1 MNPTEKTMEIT
12 TIGQWLPPKANPL
25 IISGPCSAET
35 RDQVLATARQLHE
48 TGIVSAF
55 RAGIWKPR
63 TRPNEFEGYGIDA
76 LQWLAEAK
84 QLYGMPLAVEVA
96 TPAHAEAC
104 LKAGVDI
111 LWIGART
118 TVNPFSVQELVE
130 AIRGVD
136 VPVMIK
142 NPINPELALWIGV
155 IERFY
160 QGGNTKIAAVH
171 RGFNT
176 YEKSRFRNEPL
187 WDIPIKLKSLFPQLP
202 IICDPSHIAG
212 KRNLLHEI
220 IQQALLLD
228 YDGFMIESHCN
239 PEIALT
245 DAAQQITPPDLAN
258 LIHQLKI
265 PVHDGQGPSKELEV
279 LRNQI
284 DELDSSLI
292 NILAK
297 RMTVV
302 RDIAK
307 LKKDSKMTVLQVGR
321 WNSIVQSRVESGQ
334 EKGLS
339 RHFMTHVLDLIHKE
353 SIDIQS
359 KIIN

>member
-1 MNPTEKTMEIT
+1 MEKTMNIT
-12 TIGQWLPPKANPL
+12 PINQWLPAKANPL

-84 QLYGMPLAVEVA
+84 QMYGLPLAVEVA
-96 TPAHAEAC
+96 TPAHAQAC

-118 TVNPFSVQELVE
+118 TVNPFSVQELVDSL
-130 AIRGVD
+130 RGVD
-136 VPVMIK
+136 IPVMIK

-160 QGGNTKIAAVH
+160 QGGITKIAAIH

-187 WDIPIKLKSLFPQLP
+187 WGIPIKLKSLFPQLP

-212 KRNLLHEI
+212 KRNLLHEVA
-220 IQQALLLD
+220 QQALLLD
-228 YDGFMIESHCN
+228 IDGFMIESHCS
-239 PEIALT
+239 PETALT
-245 DAAQQITPPDLAN
+245 DAAQQITPHELGN
-258 LIHQLKI
+258 LVAQLKI
-265 PVHDGQGPSKELEV
+265 PLPQGINPSKDLEL
-279 LRNQI
+279 LRSQI

-302 RDIAK
+302 RDIAT
-307 LKKDSKMTVLQVGR
+307 LKKESKMTVLQVGR
-321 WNSIVQSRVESGQ
+321 WNNIVQSRVDAGE

-339 RHFMTHVLDLIHKE
+339 RPFMTNVLDLIHKE